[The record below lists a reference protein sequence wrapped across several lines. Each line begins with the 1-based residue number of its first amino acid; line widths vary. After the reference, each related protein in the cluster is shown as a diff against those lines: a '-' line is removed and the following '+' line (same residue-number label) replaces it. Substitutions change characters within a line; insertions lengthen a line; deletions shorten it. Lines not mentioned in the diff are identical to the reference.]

1 MYRPSVADRASCPK
15 CTECHRGQFMDETS
29 SSASQCKMCPVGQA
43 SVEGQCIEIEPFKHM
58 NLITDFFFFLLSK
71 QVKVVPLGIMSA
83 MI

>member
-1 MYRPSVADRASCPK
+1 
-15 CTECHRGQFMDETS
+15 
-29 SSASQCKMCPVGQA
+29 MCPVGQA